1 MLAKKLKQELNHS
14 FVLKKVHRVIKFNQE
29 AWLKTY
35 INMKTQLRKKIF
47 KKIFFFKLLRNEVF
61 RKNYGEH
68 DKKKRCEACYNRK
81 EEGIIY
87 YWN

>member
-14 FVLKKVHRVIKFNQE
+14 LVLKKVHRVIKFIQE
-29 AWLKTY
+29 AWLKTQ

-47 KKIFFFKLLRNEVF
+47 KKNFFFKLLRNKVLG
-61 RKNYGEH
+61 KNYGEH

-87 YWN
+87 DWN